1 MPLIKLNRINKGG
14 EIVINSEHI
23 QYLEVESKTTTL
35 HLDNNLVFSVEEP
48 LDGIIAK
55 IEMIE
60 TSRIRNGILQ
70 SAAMK
75 GATVTK
81 PVGQAF
87 QPAGEAG

>member
-35 HLDNNLVFSVEEP
+35 HLANNLVFSVEEP

-70 SAAMK
+70 SEAMK
-75 GATVTK
+75 A
-81 PVGQAF
+81 QAA
-87 QPAGEAG
+87 P